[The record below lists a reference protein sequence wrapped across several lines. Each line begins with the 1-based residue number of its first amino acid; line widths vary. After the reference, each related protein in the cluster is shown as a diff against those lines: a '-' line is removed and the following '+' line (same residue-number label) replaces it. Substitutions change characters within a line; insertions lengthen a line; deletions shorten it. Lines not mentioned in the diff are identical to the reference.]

1 MSDDDDFD
9 DDGNDGNHNVEGNDG
24 NDRHEHSL
32 CHRLSLR
39 GAPSQQPIKS
49 NAAKNVTKSPQC
61 VSLFACN
68 NMAWPSWSKLLK
80 RRFQDSIDSNR
91 KYDFN
96 CWKVII
102 KELRT
107 LLIQS

>member
-39 GAPSQQPIKS
+39 GAPGQQAIKS
-49 NAAKNVTKSPQC
+49 NAAKMSQKVHNVFPYLHATTWHGLPGPN
-61 VSLFACN
+61 F
-68 NMAWPSWSKLLK
+68 
-80 RRFQDSIDSNR
+80 
-91 KYDFN
+91 
-96 CWKVII
+96 
-102 KELRT
+102 
-107 LLIQS
+107 

>member
-24 NDRHEHSL
+24 MTICIDMNIAY
-32 CHRLSLR
+32 
-39 GAPSQQPIKS
+39 GAPSQQAIKS

-80 RRFQDSIDSNR
+80 RRFEDSMDSNR
-91 KYDFN
+91 IYDFS